1 LHSFQRYTQMENVHI
16 LNLPVELH
24 HFIFD
29 HCDTETIFSVCGVCK
44 QLYAATNTYD
54 RFKIFFNSKS
64 KFRFKCISR
73 LVRPEDIILLTFS
86 NNYIFQSFI
95 RQFFSLFDINQFKRL
110 RSIILYRVTD
120 TDLTYFLDHMPVGSQ
135 ISLSIDSVEYQHA
148 QTLSLISSAIMR
160 IKLFKL
166 CLNNLDEIIKH
177 IPWLNDCGLSCLVT
191 KTCDYNQYRMILHQL
206 HHLRTFIMTDCT
218 VHDAANTEL
227 RSNSAYAFSP
237 SLTSLIISDCSLS
250 TEKLELLLLL
260 SPTLLHLKIN
270 SSRKILDTMFDGY
283 YWQQLIQ
290 TKLQSLTKFEICIFY
305 CIIDEDNSPSLHSLI
320 TPFEAPFWLK
330 EKHWIITCE
339 YIIKLNTIRL
349 YTAPISFINSDSSII
364 RKASSVD
371 SVCCLNT
378 QSTKKMVNPTM
389 NEVCTRSYPT
399 SQKNTRNTL

>member
-1 LHSFQRYTQMENVHI
+1 
-16 LNLPVELH
+16 
-24 HFIFD
+24 
-29 HCDTETIFSVCGVCK
+29 
-44 QLYAATNTYD
+44 
-54 RFKIFFNSKS
+54 
-64 KFRFKCISR
+64 
-73 LVRPEDIILLTFS
+73 
-86 NNYIFQSFI
+86 
-95 RQFFSLFDINQFKRL
+95 
-110 RSIILYRVTD
+110 
-120 TDLTYFLDHMPVGSQ
+120 
-135 ISLSIDSVEYQHA
+135 
-148 QTLSLISSAIMR
+148 
-160 IKLFKL
+160 
-166 CLNNLDEIIKH
+166 
-177 IPWLNDCGLSCLVT
+177 
-191 KTCDYNQYRMILHQL
+191 
-206 HHLRTFIMTDCT
+206 MTDCT
-218 VHDAANTEL
+218 VHDATNTEL

-237 SLTSLIISDCSLS
+237 SLTSLTISDCSLS

-260 SPTLLHLKIN
+260 PPTLLHLKIN
-270 SSRKILDTMFDGY
+270 SSRKILDAMFNGY